1 MDCRRRSPSCCH
13 PKLVPFFNEN
23 GKLVPTS
30 HRWGHQDG
38 HVIGKCTKPRE
49 TSRGYV
55 SSNCSGIRVTAEKD
69 SGPQPLFFLNLA
81 RFQLNVGGRPA
92 FAQRTTAP
100 HRCPNLCTRLASS
113 LAMSAFPRASPPG
126 TVPSA
131 QSSLGYTRNGSI
143 SQLRDV
149 LRGEMSFG
157 APWSAAVARRGSAE
171 RVRAAASRS
180 IWRS

>member
-1 MDCRRRSPSCCH
+1 MTAKVTKRTELGPLVALPTARHARVERGKGLSLRSTRSCAWIAVVEAH
-13 PKLVPFFNEN
+13 HAAIRSSSHSSMKTEN
-23 GKLVPTS
+23 
-30 HRWGHQDG
+30 W
-38 HVIGKCTKPRE
+38 
-49 TSRGYV
+49 
-55 SSNCSGIRVTAEKD
+55 
-69 SGPQPLFFLNLA
+69 
-81 RFQLNVGGRPA
+81 FQLRIVGGRPA
-92 FAQRTTAP
+92 LRERTTAP
-100 HRCPNLCTRLASS
+100 PRCQKLCTRLASP

-143 SQLRDV
+143 PQLRDV